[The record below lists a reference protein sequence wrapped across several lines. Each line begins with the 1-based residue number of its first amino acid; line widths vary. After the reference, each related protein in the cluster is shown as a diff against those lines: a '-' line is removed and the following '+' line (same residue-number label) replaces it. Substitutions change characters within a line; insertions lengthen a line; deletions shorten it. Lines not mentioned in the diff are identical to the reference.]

1 MRKIKWFYA
10 IVLIAAM
17 VVSGMPMKMIRN
29 VTNVKADA
37 EGESIYGMEV
47 SPTVELPT
55 TTEEKENGYY
65 YGGEGRYEYEVLKDG
80 TIKIVHFDL
89 FIPADDPIAD
99 WAMIPSEIN
108 GKAVT
113 CIGSGAFKEYG
124 DLVEIVIPD
133 SVTTIEND
141 AFNDCKNLK
150 KIVMSDSIISI
161 GDRAFYNCKKLA
173 SIIVSLNTMIGED
186 AFVGCDNL
194 EIEYKELTTEDTT
207 KEELMTEAPTT
218 EVLDVIEPTIE
229 IDTTTH
235 ETITPIETTTETPTT
250 SESKYGTEG
259 EYGYEILDDGTI
271 KITSYRRSIDPPG
284 TVSIDWAVVPSQIA
298 GRNVTVIGVG
308 AFRDCCSVVDII
320 IPESVTTIESFAF
333 TGSWAL
339 ISIPSTVTKI
349 GSFAFSGCG
358 CLDIRG
364 NTNLFG
370 ITIPERITEIEEGV
384 FHNCTWLENV
394 VIPSGVISIGNRA
407 FEGCSALTS
416 ITIPDT
422 VTSIG
427 EKAFYNCTQLKEIK
441 IPINTTIGK
450 DAFAGCDNL
459 KIEYIEPTT
468 EDATTD
474 ELITQSP
481 TTEVEPTTE
490 DATTEETT
498 KVVESTTEALK
509 TTEPSTTIVTST
521 TTISPTTK
529 ELTVTTRNV
538 SVGKTKVKKVTKKLL
553 SKKAKISL
561 KNISGAQ
568 YQVKVSATK
577 KFKAKDSVT
586 KKVTKATFTIN
597 NKKIKNKKVLYVK
610 ARAYK
615 VVDGKTYYG
624 NWSKVKRV
632 KVKK

>member
-1 MRKIKWFYA
+1 MRKIKWFCV

-47 SPTVELPT
+47 SPTVELLT
-55 TTEEKENGYY
+55 TMGEKESGYY
-65 YGGEGRYEYEVLKDG
+65 NGREGRYEYEVLEDG
-80 TIKIVHFDL
+80 TLKIVHFDL

-113 CIGSGAFKEYG
+113 CIGSSAFKEYW

-150 KIVMSDSIISI
+150 KIVMSDSIMSI

-194 EIEYKELTTEDTT
+194 EIEYKELTTEDNTT
-207 KEELMTEAPTT
+207 EESMTEAPTT
-218 EVLDVIEPTIE
+218 EV
-229 IDTTTH
+229 
-235 ETITPIETTTETPTT
+235 PTT

-271 KITSYRRSIDPPG
+271 KITGYHRNDPPDTYG
-284 TVSIDWAVVPSQIA
+284 VDWAVVPSQIA
-298 GRNVTVIGVG
+298 GRKVTVIGAG

-333 TGSWAL
+333 TESWAL

-349 GSFAFSGCG
+349 GSWAFSGCG
-358 CLDIRG
+358 GLYISG
-364 NTNLFG
+364 STELFG
-370 ITIPERITEIEEGV
+370 ITIPEGITEIEEGV
-384 FHNCTWLENV
+384 FSNCTWLRSV
-394 VIPSGVISIGNRA
+394 VIPSSVTSIGNQA

-441 IPINTTIGK
+441 IPVNTTVEE

-459 KIEYIEPTT
+459 KIEYIESTT
-468 EDATTD
+468 EETTTD

-481 TTEVEPTTE
+481 TTVAEPTTE
-490 DATTEETT
+490 D
-498 KVVESTTEALK
+498 VTTEAPK
-509 TTEPSTTIVTST
+509 ATEPSTTTVIPT
-521 TTISPTTK
+521 TTK
-529 ELTVTTRNV
+529 ESMTTAGNV

-561 KNISGAQ
+561 KHISGAQ

-577 KFKAKDSVT
+577 KFKAKDTIT
-586 KKVTKATFTIN
+586 KKVTKVTLTIN

-610 ARAYK
+610 ARAYR

>member
-1 MRKIKWFYA
+1 MRKMKRFCA
-10 IVLIAAM
+10 IVLIATM
-17 VVSGMPMKMIRN
+17 VVSGVPMKMIRN

-37 EGESIYGMEV
+37 EGESIYGMEG
-47 SPTVELPT
+47 STTV
-55 TTEEKENGYY
+55 EEKESGYY
-65 YGGEGRYEYEVLKDG
+65 DGREGRYEYEVLEDG

-113 CIGSGAFKEYG
+113 CIGSRVFKEYW

-150 KIVMSDSIISI
+150 KIVMSDSIMSI

-194 EIEYKELTTEDTT
+194 EIEYKELTTEDNTT
-207 KEELMTEAPTT
+207 EELMTEAPTT
-218 EVLDVIEPTIE
+218 EV
-229 IDTTTH
+229 
-235 ETITPIETTTETPTT
+235 PTT

-259 EYGYEILDDGTI
+259 EYGYEILDDGTV
-271 KITSYRRSIDPPG
+271 KITSYHRNDPPDTYG
-284 TVSIDWAVVPSQIA
+284 VDWAVVPSKIA
-298 GRNVTVIGVG
+298 GRDVTVIGIA
-308 AFRDCCSVVDII
+308 AFMDCCSVINII
-320 IPESVTTIESFAF
+320 IPDSVTTIEALAFA
-333 TGSWAL
+333 GSWAN

-349 GSFAFSGCG
+349 GSRAFGGCG
-358 CLDIRG
+358 G
-364 NTNLFG
+364 LFINGSEDWPG
-370 ITIPERITEIEEGV
+370 IITLPQGITEIEEAV
-384 FHNCTWLENV
+384 FADCTWLKSV
-394 VIPSGVISIGNRA
+394 VIPSGVTRIREDA
-407 FEGCSALTS
+407 FKDCSELTS
-416 ITIPDT
+416 VTIPDT
-422 VTSIG
+422 VMSIG

-441 IPINTTIGK
+441 IPLNTTIEE

-468 EDATTD
+468 EG
-474 ELITQSP
+474 S
-481 TTEVEPTTE
+481 
-490 DATTEETT
+490 TTEETT
-498 KVVESTTEALK
+498 KIAESTTEAPK
-509 TTEPSTTIVTST
+509 ATEPSTTTVIPT
-521 TTISPTTK
+521 TTK
-529 ELTVTTRNV
+529 ESETTAGNI

-561 KNISGAQ
+561 KRISGAQ

-577 KFKAKDSVT
+577 KFKAKDTIT
-586 KKVTKATFTIN
+586 KKVTKATLTIN
-597 NKKIKNKKVLYVK
+597 NKKIKSKKVLYVK
-610 ARAYK
+610 ARAYR

>member
-1 MRKIKWFYA
+1 MRKIKRVLVS
-10 IVLIAAM
+10 VLIATI

-29 VTNVKADA
+29 VTNVKADT
-37 EGESIYGMEV
+37 EGESIYGTEV
-47 SPTVELPT
+47 STTVELPT

-150 KIVMSDSIISI
+150 KIVMSDSIMSI

-271 KITSYRRSIDPPG
+271 KITSYRRSIDPLG

-370 ITIPERITEIEEGV
+370 ITIPQRITEIEEGV

-441 IPINTTIGK
+441 IPVNTTVEEG
-450 DAFAGCDNL
+450 AFEGCDNL

-468 EDATTD
+468 EESTA
-474 ELITQSP
+474 EEAM
-481 TTEVEPTTE
+481 TEVPATEELTTAE
-490 DATTEETT
+490 TATTET
-498 KVVESTTEALK
+498 ESITEVPK
-509 TTEPSTTIVTST
+509 TTEPSTTTVTPP
-521 TTISPTTK
+521 ITK
-529 ELTVTTRNV
+529 ESTPTSGTILVA
-538 SVGKTKVKKVTKKLL
+538 KTKVKKVTKKLL